1 MRLGKVKPRR
11 AIGNITL
18 CQRRLQRERRYGM
31 RLKVVSD
38 GHPRNTKVINEDTGE
53 AVEGVS
59 SLEWKIDRNNLATVT
74 MRVESGEAE
83 IVGLL
88 EKKQKIGAGNLTGA
102 VKEFL
107 GKMTAEQR
115 NEVYRFLHDVHN
127 CREF

>member
-1 MRLGKVKPRR
+1 
-11 AIGNITL
+11 
-18 CQRRLQRERRYGM
+18 M

-115 NEVYRFLHDVHN
+115 NEVYRFLHDAHN